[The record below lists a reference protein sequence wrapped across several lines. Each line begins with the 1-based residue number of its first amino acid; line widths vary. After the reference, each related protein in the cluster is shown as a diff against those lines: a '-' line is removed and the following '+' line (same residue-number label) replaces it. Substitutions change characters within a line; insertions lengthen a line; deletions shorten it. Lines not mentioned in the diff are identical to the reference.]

1 MADSVICVD
10 LSHFQAGFNFQSFKN
25 GGGLGVILKA
35 TEDTSI
41 KDSSYSTFR
50 AQALAAGLAVASYH
64 FLHSGDM
71 EAQAE
76 FFLGVVNPRQSER
89 VVADHEKPPGE
100 DAPSLDDLITFL
112 QAIQSTR
119 PDLQLTVYSGNLIKE
134 QLGSTR
140 NDWLA
145 KNTSLWLAQFTT
157 GQPSW
162 PSATWPAFS
171 LWQFTD
177 EGSVPGFDGDVD
189 CDRFNGSN
197 ANFLKWVG
205 PPSQSATG
213 APKTIPRPEGVK
225 IAMTIQADGPVTV
238 TINGVPIDIP
248 SLS

>member
-1 MADSVICVD
+1 MANSVICVD
-10 LSHFQAGFNFQSFKN
+10 LSHYQAGFNFQSFKN
-25 GGGLGVILKA
+25 SGGLGVILKA
-35 TEDTSI
+35 TEGLSI

-50 AQALAAGLAVASYH
+50 AQALAAELAVASYH

-76 FFLGVVNPRQSER
+76 FFLGAVNPRQSER

-112 QAIQSTR
+112 QAIQSAR

-145 KNTSLWLAQFTT
+145 KNTSLWLAQYTA

-177 EGSVPGFDGDVD
+177 EGSVPGFDGAVD
-189 CDRFNGSN
+189 CDRFNGP
-197 ANFLKWVG
+197 AENFVKWVG
-205 PPSQSATG
+205 PPSQSAS
-213 APKTIPRPEGVK
+213 APPKPTPRPEGVK
-225 IAMTIQADGPVTV
+225 IAMTIQADGPVTL